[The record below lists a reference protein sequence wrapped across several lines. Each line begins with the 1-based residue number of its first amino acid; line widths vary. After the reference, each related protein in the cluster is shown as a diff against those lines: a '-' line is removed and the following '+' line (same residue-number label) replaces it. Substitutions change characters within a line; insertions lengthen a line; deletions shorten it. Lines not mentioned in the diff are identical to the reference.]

1 MQLNIDLT
9 KGGITTSL
17 LRFTVPMIA
26 GALLQQCY
34 NITDTIIVGQC
45 IGTQALA
52 AVGSAYTLMVFIIS
66 ILLGLSMGAGTVF
79 SLQFG
84 AGKYEKLRQSIFVS
98 FIFIGII
105 TLALNSSGCKFP
117 AT

>member
-34 NITDTIIVGQC
+34 NIADTYFVGQLVDIARTVDGC
-45 IGTQALA
+45 RY
-52 AVGSAYTLMVFIIS
+52 S
-66 ILLGLSMGAGTVF
+66 VF
-79 SLQFG
+79 S
-84 AGKYEKLRQSIFVS
+84 AIRSRK
-98 FIFIGII
+98 
-105 TLALNSSGCKFP
+105 T
-117 AT
+117 